1 MKIAIY
7 GGAFNPIH
15 NGHINL
21 ALSMH
26 EIYKFDKILII
37 PTGKPVHK
45 SDSEFA
51 SNFDRLNMCKIALSD
66 NPVFEVSDIEL
77 RSKEKSYTYNT
88 VQKLKRKFKDAEFYL
103 IIGGDMLEIF
113 DTWYEYIK
121 LSKEVKVICAARQ
134 ENYDV
139 LKKKQLEL
147 FSVGCET
154 IVREI
159 PIFEVSSS
167 EIRRKLKSHQ
177 TVTELLPKSVYT
189 YIKERKL
196 YEE

>member
-21 ALSMH
+21 VLSMH

-45 SDSEFA
+45 SDTEFA
-51 SNFDRLNMCKIALSD
+51 SNEDRINMCKLAFGDIS
-66 NPVFEVSDIEL
+66 VIEVSDIEI
-77 RSKEKSYTYNT
+77 RSKEKNYTYNT
-88 VQKLKRKFKDAEFYL
+88 VKKLKKKYKNAEFYL
-103 IIGGDMLEIF
+103 IIGGDMLESF
-113 DTWYEYIK
+113 DTWYEFIE
-121 LSKEVKVICAARQ
+121 LSKEVKVLCAARK
-134 ENYDV
+134 ENYDD

-147 FSVGCET
+147 FSMGCET
-154 IVREI
+154 VVREI
-159 PIFEVSSS
+159 PVFEVSSS
-167 EIRRKLKSHQ
+167 EIRAKLKSKQ
-177 TVTELLPKSVYT
+177 NVNKLLPKGVYK

>member
-21 ALSMH
+21 VLSMN

-51 SNFDRLNMCKIALSD
+51 SNEDRIKMCKLAFKG
-66 NPVFEVSDIEL
+66 NRVFEVSDIEM

-88 VQKLKRKFKDAEFYL
+88 VQKLKKKYKDAEFYL

-113 DTWYEYIK
+113 DSWYEYLK
-121 LSKEVKVICAARQ
+121 LSQEVKVICAARQ
-134 ENYDV
+134 ENYDD

-147 FSVGCET
+147 FGLGCET
-154 IVREI
+154 VLREI
-159 PIFEVSSS
+159 PVFQVSSS

-177 TVTELLPKSVYT
+177 TVTKLLPDSVYK